1 MVVVLTSERR
11 LWLVCCC
18 VVVVILGT
26 SGTGSVPA
34 SWPRSRM
41 KELRGED
48 REGRRCW
55 SAGLSSP
62 LPAPAN
68 DTTLLDDDRGW
79 TIDEATTRYLAR
91 QEITTMRG
99 KRRRTTR

>member
-41 KELRGED
+41 TELRGED

-62 LPAPAN
+62 LPPN
-68 DTTLLDDDRGW
+68 TLLDDDRGW

-99 KRRRTTR
+99 KRRRRTTR